1 MGLDNMKTPPPP
13 SQSPKPVKPK
23 KMKSKK
29 QKKMDPETVL
39 NVQQQLLQAQQNIE
53 ANSIMPNHL
62 KRNFKEMFDYHFPD
76 MRKQGFPRTQEG
88 LMIEDNGVYE
98 MTFTEA
104 CESPNDLQYR
114 LMKHGLVIVTGVI
127 NEEKNA
133 KIVKSYVQ
141 DFAHLVD
148 SKHYVD
154 GKAPHPST
162 VAPKGWGGKT
172 ILSENGMPCTKNAQ
186 KRRLNSRV
194 RELFSRA
201 YGVMPND
208 LITSMEGPAVQFSR
222 WVKHKGGQ
230 STNGMSSAAAI
241 VCAMSGKNQAP
252 IHCGNP
258 NGPNAKA
265 YKRIRK
271 SSLAFTEPLF
281 GAIINKAQ
289 EFKVVN
295 AGKRNERYLT
305 SPGLIFCPGRKVSQE
320 FQNTDETH
328 WTTFTHTELMEMI
341 PNIIF
346 PCIPAGSVV
355 LWRWDTPV
363 NDSLG
368 HKAFLAGT
376 KDSDVVRACQY
387 VSWFPKAFVNPEV
400 IQARVNSA
408 YQGIGDRGSFPG
420 AYYPATK
427 GRHRS
432 NTNGDWKI
440 LIDTPNRHISDD
452 MLRALGADVYDH
464 KEYERNLA

>member
-1 MGLDNMKTPPPP
+1 
-13 SQSPKPVKPK
+13 
-23 KMKSKK
+23 MKSKK

-39 NVQQQLLQAQQNIE
+39 NVQQQLLQARQNIE

-241 VCAMSGKNQAP
+241 VRHVREKSGADSL
-252 IHCGNP
+252 
-258 NGPNAKA
+258 
-265 YKRIRK
+265 RK
-271 SSLAFTEPLF
+271 SKTDQTQRLTRELGSRRLHSQSPCSGPSSTRH
-281 GAIINKAQ
+281 KSYT
-289 EFKVVN
+289 VN
-295 AGKRNERYLT
+295 VGKRNERYL
-305 SPGLIFCPGRKVSQE
+305 IFARSYI
-320 FQNTDETH
+320 
-328 WTTFTHTELMEMI
+328 L
-341 PNIIF
+341 
-346 PCIPAGSVV
+346 S
-355 LWRWDTPV
+355 
-363 NDSLG
+363 
-368 HKAFLAGT
+368 
-376 KDSDVVRACQY
+376 RA
-387 VSWFPKAFVNPEV
+387 
-400 IQARVNSA
+400 
-408 YQGIGDRGSFPG
+408 QG
-420 AYYPATK
+420 
-427 GRHRS
+427 
-432 NTNGDWKI
+432 
-440 LIDTPNRHISDD
+440 
-452 MLRALGADVYDH
+452 
-464 KEYERNLA
+464 